1 MLHVHRNKLKKLPD
15 SLGKLGR
22 LQTLDASGN
31 ALKDLPWSSL
41 GGLPRLRTLDLS
53 GNPKLRRLGRDL
65 ARARGLERLSVDS
78 EAMQHP
84 DKGVCQ
90 GGTEAIMR
98 FLCKGEEG
106 FVLSLREHMC
116 SKRGSD

>member
-1 MLHVHRNKLKKLPD
+1 MQVLHVHRNKLKKLPD

-41 GGLPRLRTLDLS
+41 GGLPRLRALDLS

-78 EAMQHP
+78 GAMQHP
-84 DKGVCQ
+84 DKDVCQ

-106 FVLSLREHMC
+106 FFMSERA
-116 SKRGSD
+116 